1 MANSLL
7 VQLGFKTD
15 KSSVSSAVSGVNE
28 ITSAIKGLKKAANLL
43 VVGQGLREFSAGI
56 KSIASSARNMVSSGF
71 NFAEEFAK
79 VGDSIAKTSRIVG
92 LSVKD
97 YQAFGSAAR
106 HAGMSTE
113 EMDTALKK
121 FNVNLAKARAG
132 DKNSFKMFD
141 SILGGRKLSEFKD
154 NASVIAAIADGYTK
168 LGSAE
173 QKAFV
178 SQELFGRSGLK
189 MSELLSGGSGEINK
203 LLADFEARGGGFS
216 EEGAKRAEEFNDE
229 LQNVKETIGSLKI
242 SVAQELFPTFIDFF
256 KTVQDFVK
264 ENRESLIPV
273 VNEVFGKTAT
283 LVKSLLPY
291 IPKVL
296 NSILSV
302 VNAIGP
308 GTIAIVAGVASILPA
323 VGHILFG
330 LYQILPIIKVIG
342 SVLSV
347 KVLGVIGL
355 IALGVASWVLAIKSA
370 NGECK
375 WWSDF
380 VRNDLKNSFGVVGK
394 AIDWVADVFASWL
407 YNIYHAVDAW
417 KGWSN
422 FVRNDLKCI
431 LGFTDMIG
439 DAVANVLFGI
449 YKIFSPLVDIIE
461 KVLPKIPVIGKLFGS
476 DLKFENVA
484 GDLTAG
490 MNDNS
495 TLGSAVGQ
503 TVSESRTTTTSRFSV
518 DFKNMP
524 KGVQVTPPDKG
535 DFDWSRG
542 YVLGGV

>member
-15 KSSVSSAVSGVNE
+15 KSSVTSAVSGVNE

-43 VVGQGLREFSAGI
+43 VVGRGLSEFSAGI
-56 KSIASSARNMVSSGF
+56 KSIAASAKSMVSSGF
-71 NFAEEFAK
+71 NFAKEFAK
-79 VGDSIAKTSRIVG
+79 VGDSVAKTSRLVG

-97 YQAFGSAAR
+97 YQAFSSAAR

-113 EMDTALKK
+113 EMDAALKK

-141 SILGGRKLSEFKD
+141 SILGGRSLSNFKD
-154 NASVIAAIADGYTK
+154 SASLIAAVADGYAK

-216 EEGAKRAEEFNDE
+216 EEGTKRAEEFNDE
-229 LQNVKETIGSLKI
+229 LQNMKETISSIKI
-242 SVAQELFPTFIDFF
+242 SVAQELFPSFIDLF
-256 KTVQDFVK
+256 KTFQTFVK
-264 ENRESLIPV
+264 DNRESLIPV
-273 VNEVFGKTAT
+273 VNEVFGKTTT
-283 LVKSLLPY
+283 LVKSSLPY

-308 GTIAIVAGVASILPA
+308 GTIAIVAGVGSILPA

-330 LYQILPIIKVIG
+330 LYQILPVIKVVGSLISG
-342 SVLSV
+342 SVLGPITLIV
-347 KVLGVIGL
+347 AGV
-355 IALGVASWVLAIKSA
+355 VSWGLAIKSVVDNWNLVVDVIYA
-370 NGECK
+370 AG
-375 WWSDF
+375 
-380 VRNDLKNSFGVVGK
+380 VAIKNSVLSLGSKIHASVIEPIKNFFSALPEAFSNLWEGFKAGVSNIGSMLYDQIFGSVRR
-394 AIDWVADVFASWL
+394 AISSVRSLV
-407 YNIYHAVDAW
+407 
-417 KGWSN
+417 SN
-422 FVRNDLKCI
+422 VPI
-431 LGFTDMIG
+431 LG
-439 DAVANVLFGI
+439 NLFGEETP
-449 YKIFSPLVDIIE
+449 S
-461 KVLPKIPVIGKLFGS
+461 
-476 DLKFENVA
+476 A
-484 GDLTAG
+484 G
-490 MNDNS
+490 

-503 TVSESRTTTTSRFSV
+503 TVSETRTTTTSRFSV

-524 KGVQVTPPDKG
+524 RGVQVTAPEKG

>member
-1 MANSLL
+1 
-7 VQLGFKTD
+7 
-15 KSSVSSAVSGVNE
+15 
-28 ITSAIKGLKKAANLL
+28 
-43 VVGQGLREFSAGI
+43 
-56 KSIASSARNMVSSGF
+56 
-71 NFAEEFAK
+71 
-79 VGDSIAKTSRIVG
+79 
-92 LSVKD
+92 
-97 YQAFGSAAR
+97 
-106 HAGMSTE
+106 
-113 EMDTALKK
+113 
-121 FNVNLAKARAG
+121 
-132 DKNSFKMFD
+132 
-141 SILGGRKLSEFKD
+141 
-154 NASVIAAIADGYTK
+154 
-168 LGSAE
+168 
-173 QKAFV
+173 
-178 SQELFGRSGLK
+178 

-242 SVAQELFPTFIDFF
+242 SVAQELFPTFIDLF

-330 LYQILPIIKVIG
+330 LYQILPIIKVVGSLISG
-342 SVLSV
+342 SVL
-347 KVLGVIGL
+347 GPITL
-355 IALGVASWVLAIKSA
+355 IVAAVVSWGIAIKSVVD
-370 NGECK
+370 N
-375 WWSDF
+375 W
-380 VRNDLKNSFGVVGK
+380 DLVVAVVYDAGAAIKNSILSLGTKIHASVIEPVLNFFRSLPEAFSNLWEGFKAGISNVGSMLYDAIFGNIRR
-394 AIDWVADVFASWL
+394 AIS
-407 YNIYHAVDAW
+407 
-417 KGWSN
+417 S
-422 FVRNDLKCI
+422 VRSMVSGIPI
-431 LGFTDMIG
+431 LG
-439 DAVANVLFGI
+439 NLFGEET
-449 YKIFSPLVDIIE
+449 P
-461 KVLPKIPVIGKLFGS
+461 
-476 DLKFENVA
+476 NA
-484 GDLTAG
+484 G
-490 MNDNS
+490 

>member
-15 KSSVSSAVSGVNE
+15 KSSVTSAVSGVNE

-56 KSIASSARNMVSSGF
+56 KSIAASAKSMVSSGF

-79 VGDSIAKTSRIVG
+79 VGDSVAKTSRLVG

-97 YQAFGSAAR
+97 YQAFSSAAR

-113 EMDTALKK
+113 EMDAALKK

-141 SILGGRKLSEFKD
+141 SILGGRKLSEFKSS
-154 NASVIAAIADGYTK
+154 ASVIAAIADGYTK

-229 LQNVKETIGSLKI
+229 LQNMKETISSLKI
-242 SVAQELFPTFIDFF
+242 SVAQELFPSFIDLF
-256 KTVQDFVK
+256 KTVQTFVK
-264 ENRESLIPV
+264 DNRESLIPV
-273 VNEVFGKTAT
+273 VNEVFGKTTA

-308 GTIAIVAGVASILPA
+308 GTIAIVAGVGSILPA

-330 LYQILPIIKVIG
+330 LYQILPVIKVVGSLISG
-342 SVLSV
+342 SVLGPITLIV
-347 KVLGVIGL
+347 AGV
-355 IALGVASWVLAIKSA
+355 VSWGLAIKSVVD
-370 NGECK
+370 N
-375 WWSDF
+375 W
-380 VRNDLKNSFGVVGK
+380 DLVVDVVYAAGAAIKNSVISLGGKIYSSVIEPVLNFFKALPDAFSKLWDGLKSGISNIGSMLYDSIFGNIRN
-394 AIDWVADVFASWL
+394 AISSVRSLV
-407 YNIYHAVDAW
+407 
-417 KGWSN
+417 SN
-422 FVRNDLKCI
+422 VPI
-431 LGFTDMIG
+431 LG
-439 DAVANVLFGI
+439 NLFGEEV
-449 YKIFSPLVDIIE
+449 P
-461 KVLPKIPVIGKLFGS
+461 
-476 DLKFENVA
+476 
-484 GDLTAG
+484 TA
-490 MNDNS
+490 N
-495 TLGSAVGQ
+495 TLGSSVAR

-524 KGVQVTPPDKG
+524 RGVQVTPPDKG

>member
-15 KSSVSSAVSGVNE
+15 KSSVTSAVSGVNE
-28 ITSAIKGLKKAANLL
+28 ITSAIKGLKKAANIL

-56 KSIASSARNMVSSGF
+56 KSIASSAKSMVSSGF

-79 VGDSIAKTSRIVG
+79 VGDSVAKTSRLVG

-97 YQAFGSAAR
+97 YQAFSSAAL

-141 SILGGRKLSEFKD
+141 SILGGRSLSNFKD
-154 NASVIAAIADGYTK
+154 SASLIAAIANGYAK

-229 LQNVKETIGSLKI
+229 LQNMKETISSLKI
-242 SVAQELFPTFIDFF
+242 SVAQELFPSFIDLF
-256 KTVQDFVK
+256 KTVQTFVK
-264 ENRESLIPV
+264 DNRESLIPV
-273 VNEVFGKTAT
+273 VNEVFGKTTT

-308 GTIAIVAGVASILPA
+308 GTIAIVAGVGSILPA

-330 LYQILPIIKVIG
+330 LYQILPVIKVVGSLISG
-342 SVLSV
+342 SVLGPITLIV
-347 KVLGVIGL
+347 AGV
-355 IALGVASWVLAIKSA
+355 VSWGLAIKSVVDNWNLVVDVIYA
-370 NGECK
+370 AG
-375 WWSDF
+375 
-380 VRNDLKNSFGVVGK
+380 VAIKNSVLSLGSKIYASVIEPIKNFFSALPEAFSNLWEGFKAGILNIGSMLYDQIFGSVRR
-394 AIDWVADVFASWL
+394 AISSVRSLV
-407 YNIYHAVDAW
+407 
-417 KGWSN
+417 SN
-422 FVRNDLKCI
+422 VPI
-431 LGFTDMIG
+431 LG
-439 DAVANVLFGI
+439 NLFGEETP
-449 YKIFSPLVDIIE
+449 S
-461 KVLPKIPVIGKLFGS
+461 
-476 DLKFENVA
+476 A
-484 GDLTAG
+484 G
-490 MNDNS
+490 

-503 TVSESRTTTTSRFSV
+503 TVSETRTTTTSRFSV

-524 KGVQVTPPDKG
+524 RGVQVTAPEKG

>member
-256 KTVQDFVK
+256 KTVQEFVK
-264 ENRESLIPV
+264 ENRQV
-273 VNEVFGKTAT
+273 
-283 LVKSLLPY
+283 
-291 IPKVL
+291 
-296 NSILSV
+296 IL
-302 VNAIGP
+302 
-308 GTIAIVAGVASILPA
+308 T
-323 VGHILFG
+323 
-330 LYQILPIIKVIG
+330 
-342 SVLSV
+342 
-347 KVLGVIGL
+347 
-355 IALGVASWVLAIKSA
+355 
-370 NGECK
+370 
-375 WWSDF
+375 
-380 VRNDLKNSFGVVGK
+380 
-394 AIDWVADVFASWL
+394 
-407 YNIYHAVDAW
+407 
-417 KGWSN
+417 
-422 FVRNDLKCI
+422 
-431 LGFTDMIG
+431 
-439 DAVANVLFGI
+439 
-449 YKIFSPLVDIIE
+449 
-461 KVLPKIPVIGKLFGS
+461 
-476 DLKFENVA
+476 
-484 GDLTAG
+484 
-490 MNDNS
+490 
-495 TLGSAVGQ
+495 
-503 TVSESRTTTTSRFSV
+503 
-518 DFKNMP
+518 
-524 KGVQVTPPDKG
+524 
-535 DFDWSRG
+535 
-542 YVLGGV
+542 